1 MNELEVITVNDKE
14 YVIIKEV
21 EHNDITFLYLS
32 NLLDENDTLIRKRDK
47 NKDVFPL
54 ESEEEF
60 ELACN
65 LLLKHIMI

>member
-21 EHNDITFLYLS
+21 QHNDTTFLYLS
-32 NLLDENDTLIRKRDK
+32 NLVDENDTLIRKRDK
-47 NKDVFPL
+47 KNDVFPL

-65 LLLKHIMI
+65 LLLKHLMI